1 MKNKL
6 IIIALVIGLFTACN
20 RDEYDAPNSL
30 SDVSWYTSGFR
41 DTIIRVNVD
50 NFASFSDLSQGA
62 LSHKWTIEEG
72 SFYLKGPITRS
83 DTIFDDFKI
92 QPESLESEDE
102 TVHVLFTKGGL
113 KKVNLYN
120 EFSEYVEFKGADGF
134 IFPSK
139 EVAGKWVI
147 DTTFIVD
154 VYDTI
159 VPKILIRQNG
169 IVVPHESETD
179 EIIVEAGSTLEFV
192 DVSTIGRPN
201 TRSWSIA
208 GVTKTD
214 SLSVIQFN
222 KLGSYKGNLNISR
235 QGESLP
241 GDYDNYKIPATITV
255 IPSSLPFEV
264 AGEVVELENQTIQ
277 IPYNGEFAPFSDQ
290 SSHFTVTVNGTPFTI
305 ASIGVNASNATLLE
319 IKLQEQ
325 IYRSD
330 VITVSYDGSGDFEST
345 DTRIPGAF
353 SNLPVIMHNVN
364 LLSADIAGFE
374 KSEFWM
380 ARADNEGT
388 FEITTEQ
395 FTSGTSS
402 LKLVLKPGQT
412 STNVE
417 GILAANEL
425 TLDPDKEY
433 TISYNLYLAP
443 GAIGT
448 GTARTQIGLF
458 FLPDNLQFFDA
469 TIRTMA
475 TGVWTQS
482 IKINYKPNTANVT
495 NMYFRFLGLVDKST
509 DATIYIDDL
518 HIVET
523 EVRP

>member
-1 MKNKL
+1 MKNKF

-41 DTIIRVNVD
+41 DTIIQVNVN

-102 TVHVLFTKGGL
+102 TIHVLFTQGGL

-235 QGESLP
+235 QGESIP
-241 GDYDNYKIPATITV
+241 GDFDNYKIPATITV

-290 SSHFTVTVNGTPFTI
+290 SSHFTVTVNGTPFAI
-305 ASIGVNASNATLLE
+305 ASIGLNASNATLLE

-353 SNLPVIMHNVN
+353 TDVPVAMFQHEIVKFDFESNGGNWTANVENLPTTTI
-364 LLSADIAGFE
+364 DI
-374 KSEFWM
+374 S
-380 ARADNEGT
+380 
-388 FEITTEQ
+388 TEQ
-395 FTSGTSS
+395 AASGVSS
-402 LKLVLKPGQT
+402 LKVDAGASGNWSSFENLVDLFHLDAGVLVQYEYKVYKATGANLNFMAPWINNTGGTVTQFWHNDIATAPENTWVTIRPGKQW
-412 STNVE
+412 
-417 GILAANEL
+417 AAG
-425 TLDPDKEY
+425 TTADDF
-433 TISYNLYLAP
+433 NLYLRHS
-443 GAIGT
+443 GSGT
-448 GTARTQIGLF
+448 LY
-458 FLPDNLQFFDA
+458 FDD
-469 TIRTMA
+469 IR
-475 TGVWTQS
+475 
-482 IKINYKPNTANVT
+482 III
-495 NMYFRFLGLVDKST
+495 VD
-509 DATIYIDDL
+509 D
-518 HIVET
+518 
-523 EVRP
+523 RP

>member
-1 MKNKL
+1 MKNKF

-20 RDEYDAPNSL
+20 RDEYEAPNSL

-41 DTIIRVNVD
+41 DTIISVNVN

-62 LSHKWTIEEG
+62 LTHKWTVEEG

-92 QPESLESEDE
+92 LPESLESEDE
-102 TVHVLFTKGGL
+102 TIHVLFTKGGL
-113 KKVNLYN
+113 RTVNLYN

-134 IFPSK
+134 VFPSK

-192 DVSTIGRPN
+192 DVSTVGRPD

-208 GVTKTD
+208 GVTATD

-235 QGESLP
+235 QGENLP
-241 GDYDNYKIPATITV
+241 GDFDNYKIPATITV

-264 AGEVVELENQTIQ
+264 ASDIVELENQTIQ

-290 SSHFTVTVNGTPFTI
+290 SDYFTVTVNGTPFAITTI
-305 ASIGVNASNATLLE
+305 GLNASNATFLE
-319 IKLQEQ
+319 LKLQEQ

-330 VITVSYDGSGDFEST
+330 IITVSYDGNGDFEST
-345 DTRIPGAF
+345 DTRIPAAF
-353 SNLPVIMHNVN
+353 TDIPVAMFQHEVIKFDFESNGGNWTAHAENLPTTIIGV
-364 LLSADIAGFE
+364 S
-374 KSEFWM
+374 
-380 ARADNEGT
+380 
-388 FEITTEQ
+388 TEQ
-395 FTSGTSS
+395 AASGASS
-402 LKLVLKPGQT
+402 LKIDAGASGNWSGFENLVDQFH
-412 STNVE
+412 
-417 GILAANEL
+417 
-425 TLDPDKEY
+425 LDAGVLVQYEY
-433 TISYNLYLAP
+433 KVYKATGASVNFIAPWISNT
-443 GAIGT
+443 GGT
-448 GTARTQIGLF
+448 VTQFWHNDIVTA
-458 FLPDNLQFFDA
+458 PDNTWV
-469 TIRTMA
+469 TIRPA
-475 TGVWTQS
+475 KQWAAGD
-482 IKINYKPNTANVT
+482 TADDF
-495 NMYFRFLGLVDKST
+495 NMYLRHSGSGTLYFDDIRIIEVD
-509 DATIYIDDL
+509 D
-518 HIVET
+518 
-523 EVRP
+523 RP